1 MLTVRAS
8 DGAVPEKV
16 RYRDGNV
23 KVVISDVNDNA
34 PSFETSSILATV
46 QEDANIGDVVIT
58 LLANDPDAGT
68 NSELRYSITSGNEAG
83 LFNLDSTT
91 GEIKVNASIDLEQES
106 RPDFNHSLNIFVE
119 DMGTP
124 MRLNSSVVLNITI
137 TAVNEFTPQLAH
149 DSLFNF
155 SFAENAD
162 VSDGVFVFQV
172 NATDQDYGE
181 QGLVSYLFDSG
192 MNYSPVC

>member
-1 MLTVRAS
+1 M
-8 DGAVPEKV
+8 PEKA
-16 RYRDGNV
+16 RYTDGTV
-23 KVVISDVNDNA
+23 KVVISDINDNA
-34 PSFETSSILATV
+34 PSFDTSSILATV

-68 NSELRYSITSGNEAG
+68 NSELRYSITGGNNAG
-83 LFNLDSTT
+83 LFTLDNIT
-91 GEIKVNASIDLEQES
+91 GEIKVNASIDLDQES
-106 RPDFNHSLNIFVE
+106 RPDFSHSLTIFVE

-124 MRLNSSVVLNITI
+124 ESLNSSVVLNITI

-149 DSLFNF
+149 YSLFNF

-181 QGLVSYLFDSG
+181 QGSVSYFFDSG
-192 MNYSPVC
+192 VNYSLVC

>member
-1 MLTVRAS
+1 M
-8 DGAVPEKV
+8 PEKV
-16 RYRDGNV
+16 RYTDGNV

-46 QEDANIGDVVIT
+46 QEDANIRDVVIT

-83 LFNLDSTT
+83 LFNLDSIT

-106 RPDFNHSLNIFVE
+106 RPDFNYSLNIFVE

-124 MRLNSSVVLNITI
+124 MRLNSSVLLNITI

-149 DSLFNF
+149 YSLFNF

-192 MNYSPVC
+192 MNYSLVC